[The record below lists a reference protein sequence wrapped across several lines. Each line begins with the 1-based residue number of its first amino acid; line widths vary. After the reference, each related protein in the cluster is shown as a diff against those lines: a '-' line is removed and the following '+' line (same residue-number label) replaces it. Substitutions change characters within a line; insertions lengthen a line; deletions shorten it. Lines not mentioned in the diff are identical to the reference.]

1 MVPLTRLEPF
11 PMKEE
16 RAFSLQSASGFEAV
30 LTCRLLWVP
39 SSFMISIPQKLVEI
53 KIGEFSTILITMPES
68 LGDFLSPQ
76 FGAAVV
82 SSDTLLHLNT
92 MTLSPLSPFQVE
104 QIDGAS
110 SGWV

>member
-1 MVPLTRLEPF
+1 
-11 PMKEE
+11 
-16 RAFSLQSASGFEAV
+16 
-30 LTCRLLWVP
+30 
-39 SSFMISIPQKLVEI
+39 MISFPQKLVEI
-53 KIGEFSTILITMPES
+53 KIGEFSTVLIMMPES

-76 FGAAVV
+76 FGAVVV
-82 SSDTLLHLNT
+82 SSDTFLHLNT